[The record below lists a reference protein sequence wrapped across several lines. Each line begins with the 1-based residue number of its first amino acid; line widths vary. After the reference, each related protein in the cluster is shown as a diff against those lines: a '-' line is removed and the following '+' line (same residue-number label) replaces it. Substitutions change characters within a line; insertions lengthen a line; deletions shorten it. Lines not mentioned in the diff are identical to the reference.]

1 MRRYWAGG
9 PAGSPFG
16 AAGHTQP
23 ISAAGPAAVKASPTG
38 PSGAGCEAVAL
49 TAAGSRRYAS
59 LGLLEVAWRAERVG
73 AGSCAMAHA
82 SEDGRV
88 WWARLRETRAE
99 RLRG

>member
-1 MRRYWAGG
+1 
-9 PAGSPFG
+9 
-16 AAGHTQP
+16 
-23 ISAAGPAAVKASPTG
+23 
-38 PSGAGCEAVAL
+38 L